1 VYQVK
6 NFEFQTENSVKNSF
20 LCDLTRNLGDAVMA
34 VKSLAVILAIS
45 TIVSGVH
52 SQIVLTQNHEEIT
65 VKQGDEAELVCS
77 SEFEALGCSFRSPL
91 QTPYNLLKGA
101 KYEQGRIEQSE
112 TGNPN
117 DCAMKIT
124 DIKETDNGEWEC
136 SVTAKGSNGD
146 FQIGTGKVQV
156 IVAVPPELVQLK
168 MDGQPITGPIDMNLD
183 NQQQAMIDCVATG
196 ARPAPEEFRWF
207 IGATLLDANT
217 KINEVAGEN
226 GKMTYTSTL
235 EYNAAP
241 KHSGQMVKCE
251 VDHKGY
257 TAQQLDDRSNW
268 AEETLNLQFKP
279 DEKTKPET
287 FYGMKEGESNTVRF
301 KFRANPKPTS
311 GKWMLGA
318 KSVPIG
324 AADTE
329 NTIQSSQIE
338 NGDFDGEYQVE
349 LKFTM
354 DAELAGKPYS
364 LEIENDL
371 GKTIYGFNLALD
383 DKPPADKNKGPVIGI
398 IVLVVIIILVGA
410 IIVIARAKG
419 ALCFGGKKQKEE
431 DTEQAVDKEGSDTES
446 AEDTTPK
453 DEADEADETDNKEVT
468 EDKKEDKKSA
478 ASGMVNRV
486 SNLFA
491 AMKKSVKKPKDS
503 KYSAETPESEM
514 KLHENEEKKDG
525 ENDTIVYADL
535 DKSALGTGT
544 RRESVENE
552 KTEYAEIR
560 PQD

>member
-1 VYQVK
+1 
-6 NFEFQTENSVKNSF
+6 
-20 LCDLTRNLGDAVMA
+20 LCDFTRYFGNAVMA
-34 VKSLAVILAIS
+34 AKSLAIILAIS
-45 TIVSGVH
+45 SIVSGVQ
-52 SQIVLTQNHEEIT
+52 SQIVVTQNHEEIT

-77 SEFEALGCSFRSPL
+77 SEFEALACSFRSPTE
-91 QTPYNLLKGA
+91 TPYNLIKGA
-101 KYEQGRIEQSE
+101 KYEQGRVVQSE
-112 TGNPN
+112 IGPN

-146 FQIGTGKVQV
+146 LESGIGNVKI
-156 IVAVPPELVQLK
+156 IVAVPPETVELK
-168 MDGQPITGPIDMNLD
+168 MDGQAITGPIDMNLD
-183 NQQQAMIDCVATG
+183 AQQQAFIDCVATG
-196 ARPAPEEFRWF
+196 ARPAPTEFIWY
-207 IGATLLDANT
+207 IGDTQLKANT
-217 KINEVAGEN
+217 AIKEEAGEN
-226 GKMTYTSTL
+226 GKMTYISTL

-241 KHSGQMVKCE
+241 KHSGQLLKCQ

-257 TAQQLDDRSNW
+257 TAQQVSDNAPI
-268 AEETLNLQFKP
+268 AEQVLNLQFKP
-279 DEKTKPET
+279 DEKTEPET
-287 FYGMKEGESNTVRF
+287 FYGMKEGESNVVRF
-301 KFRANPKPTS
+301 KFRANPMPTA
-311 GKWMLGA
+311 GVWKLGE
-318 KSVPIG
+318 KSVPVG
-324 AADTE
+324 AADPD
-329 NTIQSSQIE
+329 NTVTSSPIQ
-338 NGDFDGEYQVE
+338 NGDLDGEYTVE
-349 LKFTM
+349 LTFTM
-354 DAELAGKPYS
+354 DAELAGKPNS
-364 LEIENDL
+364 LEIENSL
-371 GKTIYGFNLALD
+371 GKTTYSFNLALD
-383 DKPPADKNKGPVIGI
+383 DKPPADKNSGAVIGI
-398 IVLVVIIILVGA
+398 VILVVIIILVGG

-453 DEADEADETDNKEVT
+453 DEADGKDITEENK
-468 EDKKEDKKSA
+468 DDKKSA

-544 RRESVENE
+544 RRDSVENE

>member
-1 VYQVK
+1 VIQ
-6 NFEFQTENSVKNSF
+6 QGILEN
-20 LCDLTRNLGDAVMA
+20 AVMA
-34 VKSLAVILAIS
+34 AKSLAVILAIS
-45 TIVSGVH
+45 SIVSGVH
-52 SQIVLTQNHEEIT
+52 SQIVVTQNHEEIT

-91 QTPYNLLKGA
+91 EQPFNLVKGA

-112 TGNPN
+112 TGNAK

-124 DIKETDNGEWEC
+124 DIKESDNGEWEC
-136 SVTAKGSNGD
+136 SVTAKGQNGD
-146 FQIGTGKVQV
+146 FESGIGKVQI
-156 IVAVPPELVQLK
+156 IVAVPPESVQLK

-183 NQQQAMIDCVATG
+183 TQVQAFISCVATG
-196 ARPAPEEFRWF
+196 ARPAPTEFIWS
-207 IGATLLDANT
+207 IGATEIKGNT
-217 KINEVAGEN
+217 EIKEEALEN

-241 KHSGQMVKCE
+241 KHSGQMLKCM
-251 VDHKGY
+251 VQHKGY
-257 TAQQLDDRSNW
+257 TAQQLDDNAQI
-268 AEETLNLQFKP
+268 AEQTLNLQFKP
-279 DEKTKPET
+279 DEKIEPET
-287 FYGMKEGESNTVRF
+287 FYGMKEGESNSVRF
-301 KFRANPKPTS
+301 KFRANPKPTA
-311 GKWMLGA
+311 GVWKLGE

-324 AADTE
+324 ATDTE
-329 NTIQSSQIE
+329 NTVTSSTIE
-338 NGDFDGEYQVE
+338 NGDLEGEYTVK
-349 LKFTM
+349 LTFTM
-354 DAELAGKPYS
+354 DAELAGKPNS
-364 LEIENDL
+364 LEIENTL
-371 GKTIYGFNLALD
+371 GKTTYAFNLALD
-383 DKPPADKNKGPVIGI
+383 DKPPADKNTGPVIGI
-398 IVLVVIIILVGA
+398 VILVVIIILVGA

-446 AEDTTPK
+446 AEDPTPK
-453 DEADEADETDNKEVT
+453 DEADGKEITEENK
-468 EDKKEDKKSA
+468 DDKKSA
-478 ASGMVNRV
+478 SSGMVNRV
-486 SNLFA
+486 SNIFA
-491 AMKKSVKKPKDS
+491 AMKKSVKKPKDG